1 MCSEPSRLYLIE
13 WRLTE
18 QFWPHARFLITS
30 GNHTLFAEFTRG
42 TPQFSRLFCTA
53 ESSISIQNLDHSGG
67 YITVTTSDVVLFRQ
81 AFSPSNPLL
90 TLQVLS
96 LSSYSERSSVD
107 EESHRPVVYREYSI
121 TRNEEVARGG
131 LLDLVVQ
138 HAQVLSVVLNGLVLF
153 THTQYALMDTQNGLR
168 LQTEIDLAEG
178 RRNYGMGAQ
187 TRKGRRG
194 GKGGEEEEEENEID
208 EMRMMMLKKKKK
220 KKTEDSKLRLV
231 ICYKKTSDVMV
242 HAVIHSSRCNER
254 QLTLIEIF
262 VIDASFPIPT
272 STIIMFTSLRSS

>member
-1 MCSEPSRLYLIE
+1 MLHLVCSEPSRLYLIE
-13 WRLTE
+13 WKLTE

-67 YITVTTSDVVLFRQ
+67 QIIVTISDVVLFRR
-81 AFSPSNPLL
+81 AFSPSNSLI

-96 LSSYSERSSVD
+96 LSSYSERNSVD
-107 EESHRPVVYREYSI
+107 EEGHHPVVYREYSI
-121 TRNEEVARGG
+121 TRNGEVSRGG

-168 LQTEIDLAEG
+168 LQTEIDLAG
-178 RRNYGMGAQ
+178 LRRNDGVGA
-187 TRKGRRG
+187 RRGKGRGKRG
-194 GKGGEEEEEENEID
+194 RGRGREEEEEEEENEID
-208 EMRMMMLKKKKK
+208 KMRMTVV
-220 KKTEDSKLRLV
+220 KKTKKTTKNAEDNELRLV

-242 HAVIHSSRCNER
+242 HAVIHSSK
-254 QLTLIEIF
+254 
-262 VIDASFPIPT
+262 
-272 STIIMFTSLRSS
+272 